1 MSEAARA
8 QGLFRLLAALSLL
21 LTAAFYLW
29 LGLHNALVGFAPDD
43 AVYLLMAD
51 AHSPWHG
58 ADDALGGYLR
68 QHAQFPLLFPLFL
81 ALIGA
86 GSDALM
92 PAKIGVALSFALAA
106 GLFGG
111 WLRGMGVPRW
121 SALALAL
128 FGAWSPAYWIM
139 ATDVWSEGLFLC
151 LVWLA
156 LCVILRPA
164 QGLWLALLAGL
175 LAGAA
180 FGTRSIGIVLLPA
193 VLVGLW
199 PRGRAAVL
207 AALGGCLLM
216 LVLIRQLS
224 GGGAESY
231 GGELLKFYGTAP
243 WPALLGQ
250 LGKVAAGLPAAVGYD
265 LFLWRSQ
272 EGWRAGVLALTV
284 GIIALGA
291 WRARRQRPLL
301 VYGAG
306 YLLVVA
312 LWPFPGELN
321 RLLLPLLPVA
331 LFLLWRGV
339 ASHPRR
345 EWPGLLLVAALLVVS
360 WPQLSAC
367 LRRVWTPVPV
377 AALDHWRTTRYWL
390 DATRGGG
397 ALPQIAALEGYRR
410 AVMEIGA
417 LVPAGACVYT
427 PQVHLVLWYA
437 RRPAFL
443 TPATQGGGL
452 ACRWIH
458 AVLEETPVGPPLYP
472 LTQWPGLRVVA
483 AWSREGQRLPL
494 PSLNAASYLMRL
506 P

>member
-1 MSEAARA
+1 MSEIARA
-8 QGLFRLLAALSLL
+8 PRLLPRLTVLSLL
-21 LTAAFYLW
+21 LTGGFYLW
-29 LGLHNALVGFAPDD
+29 LGLHNPQVAFAPDD

-51 AHSPWHG
+51 VYSPEHG
-58 ADDALGGYLR
+58 AAPWVQSYVR
-68 QHAQFPLLFPLFL
+68 EHAQFPPLFPLFL
-81 ALIGA
+81 ALLGA
-86 GSDALM
+86 GGDALL
-92 PAKIGVALSFALAA
+92 PAKIGVALSFLLAA

-121 SALALAL
+121 TAFALAL
-128 FGAWSPAYWIM
+128 FSAWWPVYWIM
-139 ATDVWSEGLFLC
+139 AADVWSEGLYLC
-151 LVWLA
+151 FVWLA
-156 LCVILRPA
+156 LLAVQRPA
-164 QGLWLALLAGL
+164 HGLKLALLAGL
-175 LAGAA
+175 LAGCA
-180 FGTRSIGIVLLPA
+180 FGTRSIGIALLPA
-193 VLVGLW
+193 VLLGVW

-207 AALGGCLLM
+207 AALGGWLLVYA
-216 LVLIRQLS
+216 LSRPLIF
-224 GGGAESY
+224 GGAESY
-231 GGELLKFYGTAP
+231 GGELLKFYATSPWQALTA
-243 WPALLGQ
+243 Q
-250 LGKVAAGLPAAVGYD
+250 LGKVGTGLPGAVGYD
-265 LFLWRSQ
+265 LFLWRTLD
-272 EGWRAGVLALTV
+272 GWRAGALAITAGL
-284 GIIALGA
+284 IALGV
-291 WRARRQRPLL
+291 WRARREPPVLL
-301 VYGAG
+301 YCAG

-321 RLLLPLLPVA
+321 RLLLPMLPFA

-339 ASHPRR
+339 AVGPRR
-345 EWPGLLLVAALLVVS
+345 EWPGLGLVALLLALGLQ
-360 WPQLSAC
+360 PMAEC
-367 LRRVWTPVPV
+367 LRRVWTPLPV

-390 DATRGGG
+390 DATRGEG

-443 TPATQGGGL
+443 TPATQGSGL

>member
-68 QHAQFPLLFPLFL
+68 QHAQFPPLFPLFL

-231 GGELLKFYGTAP
+231 GGELVKFYGTAP
-243 WPALLGQ
+243 WSALLGQ

-390 DATRGGG
+390 DATRGEA
-397 ALPQIAALEGYRR
+397 ALKQIEALEGYRLA
-410 AVMEIGA
+410 AVAVGEW
-417 LVPAGACVYT
+417 VPKTDCIYT
-427 PQVHLVLWYA
+427 PQVHLALWYA
-437 RRPAFL
+437 RRRAFL
-443 TPATQGGGL
+443 TPPAAGAEP
-452 ACRWIH
+452 ACRWVY
-458 AVLEETPVGPPLYP
+458 AVGEETPVGPPFYP
-472 LTQWPGLRVVA
+472 LTDWPNLRVVA
-483 AWSREGQRLPL
+483 AFSREGQPLALPTL
-494 PSLNAASYLMRL
+494 SAASYLMRL